1 VANKTRF
8 CSKGGMDSAAELARL
23 AGALADVLAFEYS
36 EGQRTIVDP
45 GVRMKPPPAR
55 APAQP
60 APAPLPGGSGSAVS
74 SATSANAPAPAAA
87 FTVPKKKEKKPIELL
102 ICRAHRLP
110 ECGDG
115 DEHGSPLLLI
125 AEPPSFEASGRETLD
140 KMLYAIGFKITT
152 EVEPIRRPREDEARP
167 LAALTFGHRATDYI
181 VEGSQ
186 PFDAIIGTWH
196 KRNGM
201 QIMPLLDTT
210 SIQAAPGNKRRAWN
224 DLLGLLKK
232 IGLPLPEWSQKY
244 S

>member
-1 VANKTRF
+1 
-8 CSKGGMDSAAELARL
+8 MDSAAELARL

-45 GVRMKPPPAR
+45 GVRFNRPPAR
-55 APAQP
+55 PPAQP
-60 APAPLPGGSGSAVS
+60 APAPLPNTGS
-74 SATSANAPAPAAA
+74 TSAGATAAAPSPAPSPP
-87 FTVPKKKEKKPIELL
+87 TPTKKDKKPVELL
-102 ICRAHRLP
+102 ICRAHRMP

-115 DEHGSPLLLI
+115 DENGSPLLLI
-125 AEPPSFEASGRETLD
+125 AERPTLEGSGRETLD
-140 KMLYAIGFKITT
+140 KMLHAIGFAITT
-152 EVEPIRRPREDEARP
+152 EVEPIRRPRDDEARP

-181 VEGSQ
+181 VEGTQ

-196 KRNGM
+196 KRNDM
-201 QIMPLLDTT
+201 QIMPLFDTA

-232 IGLPLPEWSQKY
+232 LKLPLPEWSQKY

>member
-1 VANKTRF
+1 VANETRF
-8 CSKGGMDSAAELARL
+8 CSKGPMDSAAELARL
-23 AGALADVLAFEYS
+23 ASALADVLAFEYS

-45 GVRMKPPPAR
+45 GVSFKPAPAR
-55 APAQP
+55 PPAQP
-60 APAPLPGGSGSAVS
+60 RPAPLQGSGS
-74 SATSANAPAPAAA
+74 SAAAAPAAEAPAA
-87 FTVPKKKEKKPIELL
+87 FTVPQKKEKKPIELR

-115 DEHGSPLLLI
+115 DENGSPLLLI

-140 KMLYAIGFKITT
+140 KMLHAIGFKITT
-152 EVEPIRRPREDEARP
+152 EVEPIRRPRDDEARP
-167 LAALTFGHRATDYI
+167 LAALTFGNRATDYI

-196 KRNGM
+196 ERNGM
-201 QIMPLLDTT
+201 RIMPLLDTA

-224 DLLGLLKK
+224 DLLGLLEKL
-232 IGLPLPEWSQKY
+232 GLPLPEWSQKY